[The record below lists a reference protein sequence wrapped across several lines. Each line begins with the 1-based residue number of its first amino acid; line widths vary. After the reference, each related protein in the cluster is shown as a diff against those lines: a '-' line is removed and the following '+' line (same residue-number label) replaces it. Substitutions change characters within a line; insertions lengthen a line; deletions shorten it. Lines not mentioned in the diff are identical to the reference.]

1 VRRTAVGLGRLE
13 GDPGLLT
20 KDPRANI
27 FRLAR
32 DACVLGVIGGA
43 CFLAAGAAAAP
54 EPRLFKLT
62 ISVTSVADFDHTS
75 APIPR
80 LDCQE
85 SVRAEGFRTATFR
98 SRPTVVRFVGGRLQ
112 TVVFRGLRGAVKLS
126 GTNTTTTVCNGRQT
140 HTAESCPKTTRTFR
154 DAQATLSGTASGSI
168 AIRPPRVALGR
179 IACPREPE
187 DVVELPLG
195 PAPGPVQLPVGAL
208 ARRTTRVTLA
218 ASARRTK
225 TYGPPEQGLVQQR
238 TSWRFTLVRTGR

>member
-1 VRRTAVGLGRLE
+1 MRRTARGLGS
-13 GDPGLLT
+13 
-20 KDPRANI
+20 
-27 FRLAR
+27 LAR

-43 CFLAAGAAAAP
+43 CFVAAGAAAP

-75 APIPR
+75 APISN

-98 SRPTVVRFVGGRLQ
+98 SRPTLVRFVGGRLQ
-112 TVVFRGLRGAVKLS
+112 TVVVRGLSGVVKLS
-126 GTNTTTTVCNGRQT
+126 GTNTANALCDGRQT
-140 HTAESCPKTTRTFR
+140 HTPESCAKTTRTFGDGR
-154 DAQATLSGTASGSI
+154 VTLSSPAAGSI
-168 AIRPPRVALGR
+168 AIRPPRVVLSR
-179 IACPREPE
+179 IACPREPDE
-187 DVVELPLG
+187 VVELPLG
-195 PAPGPVQLPVGAL
+195 PPPGPVHLPAGAL

-225 TYGPPEQGLVQQR
+225 NYGSPEQGSVQQR